1 MSRRFF
7 RAVLVGLL
15 MAVGSVAGAQEK
27 SVRPGVNDT
36 FKDPDLKQFQERFE
50 TESREI
56 FAKRKEILEACKV
69 THGMSVADVGAGTGL
84 FTRAFAE
91 AVGTKGSVIA
101 VDISKTFLDHIA
113 TTSREEGMTQVV
125 TLEASTESSNL
136 PADSVDLVFIC
147 DTYHHFEFPIKTMQS
162 IHRALRSGGRV
173 VMIDFKRIEGESTD
187 WVMSHV
193 RAGQEVFESE
203 VEQSGFRKVGQVD
216 GILKENYLL
225 IFEKK

>member
-1 MSRRFF
+1 MLAGSLIS
-7 RAVLVGLL
+7 VYLL
-15 MAVGSVAGAQEK
+15 GVAPMAMAQDK

-56 FAKRKEILEACKV
+56 YAKRKEILAACKV
-69 THGMSVADVGAGTGL
+69 TPGMSVADVGAGTGL
-84 FTRAFAE
+84 FTRAFAQ
-91 AVGTKGSVIA
+91 AVGKEGSVIA

-113 TTSREEGMTQVV
+113 KSSRDEGMTQVMTV
-125 TLEASTESSNL
+125 EATAESSNL

-162 IHRALRSGGRV
+162 IQKALKQGGRV
-173 VMIDFKRIEGESTD
+173 VMIDFKRIEGESTE

-203 VEQSGFRKVGQVD
+203 VEQSGFRKVGQIDDV
-216 GILKENYLL
+216 LKENYLL
-225 IFEKK
+225 VFEKK

>member
-1 MSRRFF
+1 MIRMLAGSLIS
-7 RAVLVGLL
+7 VYLL
-15 MAVGSVAGAQEK
+15 GVAPMAMAQDK

-56 FAKRKEILEACKV
+56 YAKRKEILAACKV
-69 THGMSVADVGAGTGL
+69 TPGMSVADVGAGTGL
-84 FTRAFAE
+84 FTRAFAQ
-91 AVGTKGSVIA
+91 AVGKEGSVIA

-113 TTSREEGMTQVV
+113 KSSRDEGMTQVMTV
-125 TLEASTESSNL
+125 EATAESSNL

-162 IHRALRSGGRV
+162 IQKALKQGGRV
-173 VMIDFKRIEGESTD
+173 VMIDFKRIEGESTE

-203 VEQSGFRKVGQVD
+203 VEQSGFRKVGQIDDV
-216 GILKENYLL
+216 LKENYLL
-225 IFEKK
+225 VFEKK

>member
-1 MSRRFF
+1 
-7 RAVLVGLL
+7 
-15 MAVGSVAGAQEK
+15 
-27 SVRPGVNDT
+27 
-36 FKDPDLKQFQERFE
+36 
-50 TESREI
+50 
-56 FAKRKEILEACKV
+56 
-69 THGMSVADVGAGTGL
+69 MSVADVGAGTGL
-84 FTRAFAE
+84 FTRAFAK
-91 AVGTKGSVIA
+91 AVGTKGSVTA

-113 TTSREEGMTQVV
+113 KTSREEGMTQVV

-162 IHRALRSGGRV
+162 VHRALRSGGRV

-187 WVMSHV
+187 WVLSHV

>member
-1 MSRRFF
+1 
-7 RAVLVGLL
+7 
-15 MAVGSVAGAQEK
+15 
-27 SVRPGVNDT
+27 
-36 FKDPDLKQFQERFE
+36 
-50 TESREI
+50 
-56 FAKRKEILEACKV
+56 
-69 THGMSVADVGAGTGL
+69 
-84 FTRAFAE
+84 
-91 AVGTKGSVIA
+91 
-101 VDISKTFLDHIA
+101 
-113 TTSREEGMTQVV
+113 
-125 TLEASTESSNL
+125 LEASTESSNL